1 MTILLKNVIVYASKW
16 RDWIMFTYIKLKNFK
31 SFKNVEINLQEK
43 KNMPKPLAVIYG
55 VNGSGKTTISQ
66 AFLALHRTMQTMQ
79 VKGMLKD
86 ILDENLTPPEDIPFK
101 PEVVLQILKSR
112 LAMNGIESIIEEYK
126 MINSDDNLSLEY
138 EFNIEGGSGS
148 YYIEMDS
155 SSIVKERLEY
165 KVNKNRG
172 CFFSIEDDEVYIN
185 EKIFETKEFY
195 DLICN
200 QVEMYWGKHTLLS
213 ILYFEMGDKS
223 DTYINSNISINLMKV
238 MMAFENINFKVPRAA
253 DGERLS
259 VSSENEI
266 LRNLEHGVIE
276 KKNKDKLDEVEKL
289 LNKFFKALLYDVIKA
304 YYKRTAKKTK
314 IQYDLYLRKKIE
326 DYEYDI
332 DFQLESNGTK
342 EILDLLPY
350 LVSAVSGNCVIID
363 EYGMGV
369 HDLLSAKLLEAIA
382 PQIKG
387 QLIVTTHNTLLM
399 DYASDNN
406 KIEPEAL
413 YFILNNK
420 TFKKSVKCVT
430 EIEGRLHPNYNY
442 RNRYFT
448 NKLYKYYLP
457 DICTD
462 EINLEELAELY
473 R

>member
-1 MTILLKNVIVYASKW
+1 
-16 RDWIMFTYIKLKNFK
+16 MFTYIKLKNFK

-289 LNKFFKALLYDVIKA
+289 LNKFFKALLNDVIKA